1 MNEYDDILNRI
12 VEEFYDTGRLVLN
25 EIHSVPWF
33 VKKIRGLLSKAKSN
47 YIKDNYEEALSNY
60 RSVLEI
66 YNGLKDGQKNSDSMN
81 WFDVN
86 IPIREINRIE
96 GLITPEDPV
105 EDEVEVGDGLDNSE
119 EETDEFP
126 TEEPTSDDAST
137 EETDE
142 VNVYYD
148 PDNVSPPLENKITRS
163 RRIEKE
169 NNTELLPLSQNYSG
183 DKESKLYKSNLNRL
197 QYILLQSETWGAFKL
212 SKEKEDTLK
221 EEIKNGEFGET
232 TDELL
237 RKFQTHARKNPI
249 RNVTGVID
257 LDSEEE
263 SYEVTRE
270 LPFNLQSDRCEL
282 IKYNNE
288 NVGKVDE
295 WTWCKLMQVTNYR
308 EFQKLNNITNIT
320 DDDKNR
326 VIDTSTIN
334 ITDPNEEVYDDSKKD
349 MFKSLSL
356 KFFNNLENK
365 KIYETTFQ
373 KQWED
378 LSKFFREGIDRVNKL
393 DKLEKEREDFLASY
407 TNEQGEFNDTYFKNQ
422 RGIDSYIK
430 KKFDDEI
437 EKLKEYSDRVGEE
450 PIEFWR
456 DYKNRWDE
464 IEKRTDQNFDKE
476 GKLKDLQKEYVK
488 YRNRRSTI
496 EGIYGKIIEELKK
509 GLKEKKLSL
518 NEINTILQNVNDSLY
533 KVFDT
538 DRQHRT
544 QIDNAKKLL
553 KGLFNKLSVE
563 ENVDVYDIVD
573 FLENINVR
581 KLSYDIYEKSFC
593 ECDGDYFTGCNKRD
607 GDKSKLFNN
616 AVKEIKKYLGGEYKD
631 LPFTGASESI
641 YDLIMEEKTTVA
653 DKYDIVSKSA
663 VTLTNNVVIPKDKKI
678 EVKKYV
684 EGESY
689 TLSEFIGLY
698 KRRKDIEK
706 YKDEN
711 GEYYL
716 RYNNIIKDVV
726 RRLNE
731 NDRGL
736 SNSFKNETDND
747 NKLFGVFVDDYQFYK
762 YDQIDLFWSID
773 SNQKRFKDEFR
784 ITLKFKIKD
793 GQTPSQWVE
802 GNCNLQQNESTDRL
816 DEIIENFFDTG
827 KFVF

>member
-25 EIHSVPWF
+25 ENYWDETVEIFSNLRSNPHTVDELL
-33 VKKIRGLLSKAKSN
+33 KKYYKITNEYYSN
-47 YIKDNYEEALSNY
+47 RTDEFNDIMVNG
-60 RSVLEI
+60 EI
-66 YNGLKDGQKNSDSMN
+66 TV
-81 WFDVN
+81 FDF
-86 IPIREINRIE
+86 IE
-96 GLITPEDPV
+96 GLKSSDIDIDEYEEDGVIFP
-105 EDEVEVGDGLDNSE
+105 E
-119 EETDEFP
+119 EETS
-126 TEEPTSDDAST
+126 EEIFDNDLDGSE

-183 DKESKLYKSNLNRL
+183 DTESKLYKSNLNRL
-197 QYILLQSETWGAFKL
+197 QYILSQSETWGAFKL

-308 EFQKLNNITNIT
+308 EFQKLNNIKNIT

-326 VIDTSTIN
+326 VINTSTIN

-356 KFFNNLENK
+356 KFFNNLENNE
-365 KIYETTFQ
+365 IYKTTFQ
-373 KQWED
+373 KQWGD
-378 LSKFFREGIDRVNKL
+378 LSKFFWQGIDRVKKL
-393 DKLEKEREDFLASY
+393 DELEKEREKLISRQP
-407 TNEQGEFNDTYFKNQ
+407 NIRQGVLRVMFD
-422 RGIDSYIK
+422 K
-430 KKFDDEI
+430 KI
-437 EKLKEYSDRVGEE
+437 EELKKYSDRVGEE

-456 DYKNRWDE
+456 DYKDRWDKVWE
-464 IEKRTDQNFDKE
+464 LRKGNMRSEEATKIEAD
-476 GKLKDLQKEYVK
+476 LKKEYVK

-509 GLKEKKLSL
+509 GLKGKKLSL

-538 DRQHRT
+538 DRLHNT
-544 QIDNAKKLL
+544 QINNARKLV
-553 KGLFNKLSVE
+553 KDLFNKLSVE

-581 KLSYDIYEKSFC
+581 KLSYDVYEKSFC
-593 ECDGDYFTGCNKRD
+593 ECGGDYFTGCNKKD
-607 GDKSKLFNN
+607 GDQSKLFNN
-616 AVKEIKKYLGGEYKD
+616 AVTEIKKYLGGEYKD

-641 YDLIMEEKTTVA
+641 YNLIMEKETTVA

-663 VTLTNNVVIPKDKKI
+663 VTLTNDVVIPKDKKI

-716 RYNNIIKDVV
+716 RYNNIIEDVV

-793 GQTPSQWVE
+793 GQRPTQWVE

>member
-33 VKKIRGLLSKAKSN
+33 VEKIRDLLSNAKSN
-47 YIKDNYEEALSNY
+47 YSEDNYEEALSNY
-60 RSVLEI
+60 RSVLKI
-66 YNGLKDGQKNSDSMN
+66 YNGLKDGQKNSKSMK

-86 IPIREINRIE
+86 IPISEIERIE
-96 GLITPEDPV
+96 GLITPEEPV
-105 EDEVEVGDGLDNSE
+105 EDYEDIESEVDIGLDNSG
-119 EETDEFP
+119 EETDELP
-126 TEEPTSDDAST
+126 TEEPNSD
-137 EETDE
+137 EETSEEIVDIGSE
-142 VNVYYD
+142 LMKKNLRKYEIQ
-148 PDNVSPPLENKITRS
+148 NENTK
-163 RRIEKE
+163 K
-169 NNTELLPLSQNYSG
+169 LLPLSKDYSRN
-183 DKESKLYKSNLNRL
+183 KESKLYKSNLKLL
-197 QYILLQSETWGAFKL
+197 QYILLQSETWGAFEL
-212 SKEKEDTLK
+212 SEEKENTLK
-221 EEIKNGEFGET
+221 EEIKNDEFGET

-249 RNVTGVID
+249 RDVRGVID
-257 LDSEEE
+257 LENDTEEE

-270 LPFNLQSDRCEL
+270 NPQNDRCKD
-282 IKYNNE
+282 IKYNNK
-288 NVGKVDE
+288 NVGIVDE
-295 WTWCKLMQVTNYR
+295 WTWCKLMGVTNYR
-308 EFQKLNNITNIT
+308 EFQKLNKIENIT

-378 LSKFFREGIDRVNKL
+378 LSRFFREGIDRVNKL
-393 DKLEKEREDFLASY
+393 DELEKEREVLIRRQPDIS
-407 TNEQGEFNDTYFKNQ
+407 QGVLRE
-422 RGIDSYIK
+422 
-430 KKFDDEI
+430 KFDKEI
-437 EKLKEYSDRVGEE
+437 EELKKYSDRVGEE

-456 DYKNRWDE
+456 DYKKRWDKVSE
-464 IEKRTDQNFDKE
+464 LRKGNRKSEEANKVEED
-476 GKLKDLQKEYVK
+476 LKKEYVK
-488 YRNRRSTI
+488 YRNRRFTI

-544 QIDNAKKLL
+544 QIDNSKKLL

-641 YDLIMEEKTTVA
+641 YDLIMEEKTTVV

-663 VTLTNNVVIPKDKKI
+663 VTLTNNVVIPKNKKI

-698 KRRKDIEK
+698 KRREDIEK

-716 RYNNIIKDVV
+716 RYNNIIEDVV

-731 NDRGL
+731 YDRGL
-736 SNSFKNETDND
+736 SDSFKNKTDND

-762 YDQIDLFWSID
+762 YDQIDLFWSTD

-784 ITLKFKIKD
+784 ITLKFRIRD
-793 GQTPSQWVE
+793 GETPSQWVE
-802 GNCNLQQNESTDRL
+802 GNCNIQKNESTDRL